1 MIKEYERVRTLVE
14 KEAFPIGSIGVVVSI
29 YGNGPGCEVEIWDED
44 DYPVDVVTFDI
55 SELEVLD

>member
-14 KEAFPIGSIGVVVSI
+14 KEAFPSGSIGVVVGI

-44 DYPVDVVTFDI
+44 DYPVDVVTFDM
-55 SELEVLD
+55 SELEALD